1 MIDEFG
7 GWSFCQDLSET
18 VRFAK
23 ASAVQIAEFWKA
35 GKDWAVRPSAFN
47 GAGFDLVW
55 RDGEREAVRG
65 CILQA
70 AAGRDAAVN
79 LDRVRDALRT
89 PGGLDAWRAV
99 QMLENHDGLLV
110 DHAMQDQRH
119 PGLPRPR
126 TGKIHGPGTD
136 AAARGLQPAC
146 FSPGRACR
154 CCSWDRSSL
163 RIRCGETRP
172 RAAPSASGGTA

>member
-1 MIDEFG
+1 VIDEFG

-99 QMLENHDGLLV
+99 QMLENHDGLLMITLCKTSGTP
-110 DHAMQDQRH
+110 DCQDRALGKSTVLVRTQ
-119 PGLPRPR
+119 PLAGCNRPASR
-126 TGKIHGPGTD
+126 R
-136 AAARGLQPAC
+136 A
-146 FSPGRACR
+146 GRA
-154 CCSWDRSSL
+154 D
-163 RIRCGETRP
+163 
-172 RAAPSASGGTA
+172 AVHGTGVP